1 MIWKID
7 IKEFADI
14 FRRKVDSFIAVDISS
29 GLKLLNIELKGGLK
43 VSALSIIPLPPEQS
57 AWRGKIPAFIN
68 DFLRKN
74 NIHHKNA
81 VLCPYLDQIF
91 IKRLQLPDIPSSE
104 LLDAVNWK
112 IKEELPI
119 AWPQKAV
126 GYAVIQKVANN
137 DGSKTADVISVACEE
152 KQITEQVLLLKGAGL
167 SCLSVVPLPFAD
179 AKLAAKLLLTD
190 KQPIAIIHLEKD
202 KSYIVF
208 VTDNGL
214 EFYRDLPITINK
226 FKESLTGTLVN
237 DRGMVTLSEQDI
249 DEILFSRG
257 IPQSGGA
264 IYKDKIA
271 ESEILAMLRQPLELL
286 TQEIKRSFAYYESQF
301 QGGALKNIFLAG
313 SAVKIPNIDIYL
325 GKELNLN
332 IQKISLADKIK
343 VSTQVS
349 QVDLAQCAGAVGL
362 AIDYKSGINLLP
374 REFKAEKAQA
384 IERISLRWVV
394 LTASLFLVF
403 SYVFSNV
410 GIQSYQR
417 RLDMAN
423 LQLKVLSEV
432 KTIKTNIEQF
442 NNYIS
447 DIGRSQPRY
456 YAIFKKISNAAPK
469 ELFLESFSINSD
481 TKQVLISG
489 AVKSLSPN
497 CDVILTKFFR
507 DMEAS
512 GYFSDASISTLAN
525 SKQEEG
531 YVIRFNVALKLK

>member
-7 IKEFADI
+7 IKEFTDI
-14 FRRKVDSFIAVDISS
+14 FRRKVDSLIAVDISG

-57 AWRGKIPAFIN
+57 AWSEKIPACIN
-68 DFLRKN
+68 DFLRKY

-81 VLCPYLDQIF
+81 VLCPCLNQIF

-104 LLDAVNWK
+104 LFDAVNWK
-112 IKEELPI
+112 IKEELPV
-119 AWPQKAV
+119 AWAQKAV
-126 GYAVIQKVANN
+126 GYGVIQKVSNN

-152 KQITEQVLLLKGAGL
+152 KQITEQVLLLKGVGL

-179 AKLAAKLLLTD
+179 AKLAAKILITD
-190 KQPIAIIHLEKD
+190 KQPIAIIHIEEAESYVTFITD
-202 KSYIVF
+202 K
-208 VTDNGL
+208 GL
-214 EFYRDLPITINK
+214 EFYRGLPITINK

-237 DRGMVTLSEQDI
+237 DRGTVTLSAQDI
-249 DEILFSRG
+249 DEILSIHG
-257 IPQSGGA
+257 IPQSVGA

-313 SAVKIPNIDIYL
+313 AVVKIPNIDIYL
-325 GKELNLN
+325 SKELKLN
-332 IQKISLADKIK
+332 VQKINLADKVK
-343 VSTQVS
+343 ASTRIS
-349 QVDLAQCAGAVGL
+349 QADLAQCAGAVGL

-374 REFKAEKAQA
+374 REFKAEKAHA

-403 SYVFSNV
+403 SYVFANV

-423 LQLKVLSEV
+423 VQLKVLSEV

-442 NNYIS
+442 NNYII

-489 AVKSLSPN
+489 AVKSSSPN
-497 CDVILTKFFR
+497 CDIILTKFVR

-531 YVIRFNVALKLK
+531 YVIRFNVALKLR